1 MGKAAPLAVYLVFP
15 GAKNLDGEHS
25 PSATKSTNTR
35 DPDGEQTIPKNLPMS
50 RILGTQVGNTV
61 TPVALVPL
69 TPPKQIHAGST
80 ALLVEGT
87 QDETAAL
94 PVPSSTRDA
103 ERTQ

>member
-25 PSATKSTNTR
+25 PSSATNTR
-35 DPDGEQTIPKNLPMS
+35 DPGGEQTIPKNLPMS
-50 RILGTQVGNTV
+50 HILETQVGNTV
-61 TPVALVPL
+61 PPVALVPL
-69 TPPKQIHAGST
+69 TPPKQIHVGST

-87 QDETAAL
+87 QNETAAL